1 MVLSHDEYMAG
12 LSQRSVP
19 FDVYAGYDH
28 EGLNDSLDIAL
39 PAAMEWL
46 LSRAN
51 ERDL

>member
-1 MVLSHDEYMAG
+1 MPHDDYMAG
-12 LSQRSVP
+12 LSQRSVA

-46 LSRAN
+46 LSQAS
-51 ERDL
+51 ELDL